1 MLQIP
6 PPPDSATTHFFW
18 IALPVIMT
26 TTAGQ
31 VLAYLANKR
40 RGDEKDIERQRAEAR
55 KEDRFAVLLEN
66 YNLHAHNEWKHE
78 ESTGALHAENIRFP
92 RSRS

>member
-1 MLQIP
+1 VQIP
-6 PPPDSATTHFFW
+6 SPESFQSHLLS
-18 IALPVIMT
+18 IALPVIL
-26 TTAGQ
+26 TTAAGQ
-31 VLAYLANKR
+31 ILAYMANKR
-40 RGDEKDIERQRAEAR
+40 RGDEKDIERQKAEAT

-66 YNLHAHNEWKHE
+66 YNLHAHNEWKND